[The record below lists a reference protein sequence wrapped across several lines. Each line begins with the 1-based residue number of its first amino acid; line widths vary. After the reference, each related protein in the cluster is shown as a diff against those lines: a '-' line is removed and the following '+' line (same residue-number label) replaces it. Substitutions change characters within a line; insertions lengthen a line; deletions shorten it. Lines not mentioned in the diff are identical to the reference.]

1 MKYIAMILTFASA
14 SSIYAGVTPI
24 SQWHH
29 VSGGAGFIETQSYN
43 LSAPLPISGSAS
55 GLGYYGDPVTA
66 SSSAGNY
73 AVSASVSGSIFS
85 GSAHA
90 ESTYVFMTDSP
101 VLGIWIRGAT
111 GVYSWDG
118 NVIAYSL
125 KDLTLGQV
133 VFSYSS
139 PTSFTP
145 DSYYDPVSVNETYR
159 VAVETGHEYELF
171 LSAVASEGDA
181 GSTHS
186 YLTASYVP
194 APGALLLGGL
204 GLGLVRLLRRRHAW

>member
-1 MKYIAMILTFASA
+1 MRYIAMILTVASA
-14 SSIYAGVTPI
+14 SSLYAGVIPI
-24 SQWHH
+24 SQSHH
-29 VSGGAGFIETQSYN
+29 VSGGAGFEETQSYD
-43 LSAPLPISGSAS
+43 LSAPYSISGSAT
-55 GLGYYGDPVTA
+55 GLGYYEDPVTA

-73 AVSASVSGSIFS
+73 EVSASVVGSIFS

-90 ESTYVFMTDSP
+90 ESTYVFTADLP
-101 VLGIWIRGAT
+101 VLQLWIHGAT
-111 GVYSWDG
+111 GMYSWDG

-125 KDLTLGQV
+125 RDLTLDQV

-139 PTSFTP
+139 PTSFE
-145 DSYYDPVSVNETYR
+145 YDTVSVNQTYH

-204 GLGLVRLLRRRHAW
+204 GVGLVRGLKRRHAW

>member
-14 SSIYAGVTPI
+14 SSLYAGVTPI

-29 VSGGAGFIETQSYN
+29 VSGSAGFGGGESYD

-55 GLGYYGDPVTA
+55 GLGYYEDPVTA

-73 AVSASVSGSIFS
+73 AVSASVVGSIFS

-90 ESTYVFMTDSP
+90 ESTYVFTTDSP
-101 VLGIWIRGAT
+101 LLQLWIRGAT
-111 GVYSWDG
+111 GMYSWDG

-139 PTSFTP
+139 PTSF
-145 DSYYDPVSVNETYR
+145 DYDTVSVNETYR

-186 YLTASYVP
+186 YLEATYIP